1 MLPTSLNVR
10 RLTML
15 LQRRTTRPLLD
26 KGELVGMIQVDKQ
39 IVSQTSFFLP
49 SRTYE
54 RLKHLSQP
62 LFTPSLRMQ
71 MRHNIDLHIRH
82 PKSPSS
88 SLEIFEV
95 DQRLAQTATSS
106 PGNQLKRQ
114 LLDQQLKR
122 VDREL
127 SHTKSRRRRSWYD
140 TQGRGN
146 RPPCLTAL
154 HIEFAVRK
162 ISNSTNAIRQYRN

>member
-1 MLPTSLNVR
+1 MLPASLNVR

-95 DQRLAQTATSS
+95 DQQLAQTATSS
-106 PGNQLKRQ
+106 YCNYSTSNLNVSIENYLTPNPAAEEVGMILK
-114 LLDQQLKR
+114 DAAT
-122 VDREL
+122 D
-127 SHTKSRRRRSWYD
+127 HH
-140 TQGRGN
+140 
-146 RPPCLTAL
+146 A
-154 HIEFAVRK
+154 
-162 ISNSTNAIRQYRN
+162 

>member
-1 MLPTSLNVR
+1 MLPASLNVR

-15 LQRRTTRPLLD
+15 LQRRTTRPLLN

-106 PGNQLKRQ
+106 PGNQLILQ
-114 LLDQQLKR
+114 LLDQ
-122 VDREL
+122 
-127 SHTKSRRRRSWYD
+127 
-140 TQGRGN
+140 
-146 RPPCLTAL
+146 
-154 HIEFAVRK
+154 
-162 ISNSTNAIRQYRN
+162 